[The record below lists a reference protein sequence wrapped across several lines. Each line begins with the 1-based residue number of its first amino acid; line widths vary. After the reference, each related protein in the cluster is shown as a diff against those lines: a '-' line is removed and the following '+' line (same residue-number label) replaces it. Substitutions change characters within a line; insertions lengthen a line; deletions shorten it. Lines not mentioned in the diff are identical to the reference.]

1 MCCYSVD
8 DKCIVPVGEPDCPV
22 STGVHGHNHSLVS
35 LEGPRVV
42 ALDHDFHIYGIVLS
56 VAFAIDIPAATES
69 FFRGNAFVTNKDK
82 VTQPSSALRHST
94 ELTHLIRTNF
104 SDDGVTSK
112 QPVAVVISDGGP
124 DHRVTFGS
132 VQVSAL
138 AMFRAL
144 DLDIVVFV

>member
-1 MCCYSVD
+1 MHRPLHLALPAFLPPSPTCTSQCPS
-8 DKCIVPVGEPDCPV
+8 IVP
-22 STGVHGHNHSLVS
+22 
-35 LEGPRVV
+35 
-42 ALDHDFHIYGIVLS
+42 S
-56 VAFAIDIPAATES
+56 VAFAIDIPETTTET
-69 FFRGNAFVTNKDK
+69 FFCGNAFVTNKDK

-104 SDDGVTSK
+104 SEDGITSK
-112 QPVAVVISDGGP
+112 QAVAVVVSDGGP

-144 DLDIVVFV
+144 DLDMVVFARTCPYQSWQRLRKE